1 LLYLNQKDH
10 PHVCHIASTDYRDI
24 LLSAET
30 PLGIINDIYTKEI
43 ISKEDT
49 HTEKRA
55 LKKRRR

>member
-1 LLYLNQKDH
+1 
-10 PHVCHIASTDYRDI
+10 VCHIASTDYSDI

-30 PLGIINDIYTKEI
+30 PLGIINDMYTKEI
-43 ISKEDT
+43 ISTEDT

>member
-1 LLYLNQKDH
+1 MLYLNQKDH
-10 PHVCHIASTDYRDI
+10 PDVCHIASTDYSDI

-43 ISKEDT
+43 ISTGDT
-49 HTEKRA
+49 HTEKHA